1 MLLKS
6 VLHHSS
12 LLIPRFVP
20 RIRKFATMSNQDHL
34 IAVLQLNCRSSKD
47 ENWNVAADLV
57 TRAASMGCRMAFLP
71 ECFDMVCE
79 NRKQTLENL
88 EPIDGPLIT
97 KYRNLAAELKIWLSL
112 GGLHEATSNSDG
124 KSLNAHI
131 VINDNGDIVSV
142 YHKVHLFNLEIPN
155 VVRLIESEFSIA
167 GLKLEP
173 PCQTP
178 VGKVGLGIC
187 YDVRFPE
194 MSIALAKAGADIL
207 TFPSAFTVPTGMDHW
222 STLLRARAIE
232 NQCYVVAAAQTGVHN
247 TKRSS
252 YGHAMV
258 IDPWGA
264 IVGQCSDGPGFCVAM
279 VQPKVLAT
287 ARAKLPIWTDRRP
300 DLYGEIIS
308 PLKGLSINSQE
319 SYAFGDFMVKNFC
332 VFLRSRHCFS
342 FVNHRPVLPG
352 HVLISPIR
360 REARRLTDLK
370 GSELSDLITCVKLVQ
385 EAVEKEF
392 GAKSST
398 IAIQDGPEA
407 GQSVDH
413 LHVHILPR
421 KPTDFGG
428 NIDMIYKELQTHDK
442 GDNVKKN
449 RIQTDE
455 EMKQSAD
462 NLRKYFN

>member
-1 MLLKS
+1 M
-6 VLHHSS
+6 
-12 LLIPRFVP
+12 
-20 RIRKFATMSNQDHL
+20 TNQDHL
-34 IAVLQLNCRSSKD
+34 IAVLQLNCKSSKD
-47 ENWNVAADLV
+47 VNWNVASDLV

-97 KYRNLAAELKIWLSL
+97 KYRNLAAEKKIWLSL
-112 GGLHEATSNSDG
+112 GGLHEASSNSEG

-131 VINDNGDIVSV
+131 VIDDEGNIVSV

-155 VVRLIESEFSIA
+155 VVRLIESEFSIS
-167 GLKLEP
+167 GQKLEP
-173 PCQTP
+173 PCKTP

-194 MSIALAKAGADIL
+194 MSIALAKAGADLL

-222 STLLRARAIE
+222 STLLRSRAIE

-247 TKRSS
+247 AKRSS

-264 IVGQCSDGPGFCVAM
+264 IIGQCSEGPGFCVALI
-279 VQPKVLAT
+279 QQNVLAT
-287 ARAKLPIWTDRRP
+287 ARSKLPIWTDRRP
-300 DLYGEIIS
+300 DIYGDIIS
-308 PLKGLSINSQE
+308 PSVCQSIDSQE
-319 SYAFGDFMVKNFC
+319 NYSFGDFVVKNYQA
-332 VFLRSRHCFS
+332 FLRTRHCFA

-352 HVLISPIR
+352 HVLICPLR
-360 REARRLTDLK
+360 RDARRLNNLSS
-370 GSELSDLITCVKLVQ
+370 SELSDFMMSIKLVQ

-392 GAKSST
+392 DTCSST
-398 IAIQDGPEA
+398 IAIQDGPDA

-413 LHVHILPR
+413 LHVHIIPR
-421 KPTDFGG
+421 KSTDFGG

-442 GDNVKKN
+442 EDNVKKS
-449 RIQTDE
+449 RLQTDE
-455 EMKQSAD
+455 EMRQSAT
-462 NLRKYFN
+462 NLRRYFK